1 MSFSR
6 FSPPAARLLAAA
18 QANGAPLQISQM
30 AVGDGDNGGY
40 YTPSES
46 QTALKH
52 ETWRGALNH
61 LAVDTNNPNW
71 VVAEAVL
78 PDTVGGFT
86 SARWA
91 CSIAVAI

>member
-1 MSFSR
+1 
-6 FSPPAARLLAAA
+6 
-18 QANGAPLQISQM
+18 M